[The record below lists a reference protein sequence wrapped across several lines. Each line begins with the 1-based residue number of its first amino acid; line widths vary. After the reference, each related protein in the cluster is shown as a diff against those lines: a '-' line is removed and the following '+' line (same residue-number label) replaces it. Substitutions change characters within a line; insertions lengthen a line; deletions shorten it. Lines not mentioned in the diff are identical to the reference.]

1 MPINLDERQKIRLS
15 DRIVNAL
22 DLAVEQ
28 EDIKVAEKLN
38 QALEL
43 SMTRN
48 TGGGDFI
55 ERREYPPEIEQVIER
70 FEALRKK
77 ETAV

>member
-28 EDIKVAEKLN
+28 QDLKVAEKLN

-48 TGGGDFI
+48 TGGGEFI
-55 ERREYPPEIEQVIER
+55 ERREYPPEIEQVVER
-70 FEALRKK
+70 FEELRKK